1 MPKKYNYEFTPGR
14 PKISEESINSRLP
27 SYLKI
32 DYTTFKD
39 QHTKARF
46 VDEKYGE
53 CWGVPC
59 DVFRRQKALHPD
71 RERYDFLRKLEAQLP
86 PFLKIKDETYIGLNK
101 PVTLIDEVYGEWQ
114 QRIHHVIHR
123 GMLPPARCKAEK
135 LYKVDNTRMTEEEV
149 NARIPN
155 HLKVDYTTYVDTATK
170 CRFVD
175 IEYGELFA
183 IPWNVFRSKKPL
195 HEKRLRSMYA
205 DRVENL
211 LLSIESEWILDKT
224 SYVNR
229 LTNMRFI
236 HPILGEK
243 NCLLAGIIE
252 NFDTNSSNSSNKTKT
267 KFKLYTKKHW
277 KTQEDLTCVGKYER
291 NVVDYLNSLKV
302 DYDWQIPILM
312 PDGRKYICDLYVKD
326 WDKWIEIKGKF
337 FVIGKYKWEWFHS
350 AYPNSELWDSNK
362 LNELGILPKYK
373 KSKNTA

>member
-1 MPKKYNYEFTPGR
+1 MCPKKYNYEFTPGR

-170 CRFVD
+170 CRFID

-183 IPWNVFRSKKPL
+183 VPWQVFKSKQPL
-195 HEKRLRSMYA
+195 HPERLRLVYV
-205 DRVENL
+205 DRIQNKL
-211 LLSIESEWILDKT
+211 NALGSGLILDK
-224 SYVNR
+224 SSFKNYKEK
-229 LTNMRFI
+229 LLII
-236 HPILGEK
+236 HPIHGEWWTTYSNVINGNDHPLNRK
-243 NCLLAGIIE
+243 E
-252 NFDTNSSNSSNKTKT
+252 NVKRTCRERYGCDWSAQNREVHLKQTQSGKRIYHRT
-267 KFKLYTKKHW
+267 HW
-277 KTQEDLTCVGKYER
+277 KTGKEILCTGRYER
-291 NVVDYLNSLKV
+291 NVVDMMNSMKI
-302 DYDWQIPILM
+302 DFEWQIPFKM
-312 PDGRKYICDLYVKD
+312 HDGRVYICDMYVP
-326 WDKWIEIKGKF
+326 KWNKYIEIKGF
-337 FVIGKYKWEWFHS
+337 FYKTGKEKWNWFK
-350 AYPNSELWDSNK
+350 SE
-362 LNELGILPKYK
+362 
-373 KSKNTA
+373 